1 VLTLLALSEADA
13 RALLGPR
20 AGGMP
25 GLLRLQAEGSVTVQ
39 PDAQQLRGLIAE
51 LRSLADDFE
60 LGILDRSKPDG
71 KRWSLTAE
79 QLMGRAKAAAR
90 AEKSGGGGTPS
101 YGADGSRNGPTP
113 AQAMTVSEERK
124 AWDEWLMDVQV
135 AMTYLRRA
143 IVVLDKATPAQQ
155 HPDRPEFGCRV
166 CSRPGKPELI
176 YRAERCQ
183 WCYRFWLDWKVD
195 VPEPILKL
203 RREGKPVTENAIR
216 LVLDELLAG

>member
-1 VLTLLALSEADA
+1 MT
-13 RALLGPR
+13 
-20 AGGMP
+20 M
-25 GLLRLQAEGSVTVQ
+25 Q

-51 LRSLADDFE
+51 MRALADDFE
-60 LGILDRSKPDG
+60 LGILDRSRPDG

-79 QLMGRAKAAAR
+79 QLMARAKAAAR

-143 IVVLDKATPAQQ
+143 VVVLDKATPAQQ

-176 YRAERCQ
+176 YRSDRCR
-183 WCYRFWLDWKVD
+183 WCYDFWILWKVD
-195 VPEPILKL
+195 APAAILKL
-203 RREGKPVTENAIR
+203 RREGKRITENLIR
-216 LVLDELLAG
+216 RELDEELVG